1 MYGPI
6 RTWQGPALLMN
17 DHQTTEKLGLT
28 NAELAVHPTV
38 YAADLFRDKVVL
50 VSGGAG
56 GIGRAIVWLFARLG
70 AHVAVIGRNQDKL
83 DALVAELAGQNLRAS
98 AHVADIRE
106 PDAINALYRRIA
118 READAV
124 PRRSARIDHRAVP
137 ARGERSS

>member
-28 NAELAVHPTV
+28 DAELAVHPTV

-70 AHVAVIGRNQDKL
+70 AHVAVIGRNQDQL
-83 DALVAELAGQNLRAS
+83 DTLVAETAGRGLKAS
-98 AHVADIRE
+98 PHTADIRE
-106 PDAINALYRRIA
+106 PDAVSALFDCVWAAHGRLDIL
-118 READAV
+118 V
-124 PRRSARIDHRAVP
+124 N
-137 ARGERSS
+137 